1 MNLHKNKSK
10 DKLAFQ
16 KLIAAF
22 GIILFIGKI
31 IAWKLTNSDSVFSD
45 AMESIVNVISAFMG
59 LYSLY
64 LAAKPK
70 DEDHPYGH
78 GKVEFVTSGIEGAL
92 IAIAGVMIIYEGINS
107 LIVGKVLSKI
117 DLGIWIIA
125 ATAAI
130 NYLLGY
136 ISIQK
141 GKAENSIVLISSGKH
156 LQSDTLTTLGVVVS
170 LIVVYFTRIY
180 WLDSVVALG
189 FGIYI
194 IVVGYK
200 IVRKSLS
207 GIMDEQ
213 DPDLLEQIIQILEE
227 NRRTEWIDVHNMKIQ
242 QFGANLHIDAHITLP
257 WYYSLRDAHN
267 EMEKVIILMAKNTK
281 RTVEF
286 NFHMDDC
293 KPFSC
298 SVCQISNC
306 PVREK
311 DFVKRVVWTP
321 ENVTSVDKHSIEDN

>member
-1 MNLHKNKSK
+1 MNVQKKNNK

-16 KLIAAF
+16 KLIAVF

-31 IAWKLTNSDSVFSD
+31 VAWKLTGSDAVFSD

-92 IAIAGVMIIYEGINS
+92 IAIAGIMIIYEGINS
-107 LIVGKVLSKI
+107 LIAGKILQKL
-117 DLGIWIIA
+117 DWGIAIIA
-125 ATAAI
+125 ATAI
-130 NYLLGY
+130 VNYLLGY
-136 ISIQK
+136 ISIKK
-141 GKAENSIVLISSGKH
+141 GKHENSHVLISSGKH
-156 LQSDTLTTLGVVVS
+156 LQSDTITTLGVVIS
-170 LIVVYFTRIY
+170 LVIVYLTKIY
-180 WLDSVVALG
+180 WLDSAVALIFG
-189 FGIYI
+189 FYI
-194 IVVGYK
+194 ILIGYK
-200 IVRKSLS
+200 IIRKSLS

-213 DPDLLEQIIQILEE
+213 DPDLLNQIIKVLEE

-267 EMEKVIILMAKNTK
+267 EMEKMIILLAKNTK
-281 RTVEF
+281 RSVEF

-293 KPFSC
+293 KPISC
-298 SVCQISNC
+298 PVCQIADC
-306 PVREK
+306 PVREQ
-311 DFVKRVVWTP
+311 DFVKRVTWTP
-321 ENVTSVDKHSIEDN
+321 ENVTCVDKHTAD

>member
-1 MNLHKNKSK
+1 MNVQKNKSK

-16 KLIAAF
+16 KLIAVF
-22 GIILFIGKI
+22 GVILFIGKI
-31 IAWKLTNSDSVFSD
+31 IAWKLTNSDAVFSD

-64 LAAKPK
+64 LAAKPR
-70 DEDHPYGH
+70 DDDHPYGH

-194 IVVGYK
+194 IIVGYK

-213 DPDLLEQIIQILEE
+213 DPDLLEQIIQVLEE
-227 NRRTEWIDVHNMKIQ
+227 NRKTEWIDVHNMKIQ
-242 QFGANLHIDAHITLP
+242 QFGAHLHIDAHITLP

-267 EMEKVIILMAKNTK
+267 EMEKMIILLAKNTK

-293 KPFSC
+293 KPISC

-311 DFVKRVVWTP
+311 EFVKRLVWTP
-321 ENVTSVDKHSIEDN
+321 ENVTSVDKHTAE

>member
-1 MNLHKNKSK
+1 MNIQKNINK
-10 DKLAFQ
+10 DKIGFQ

-31 IAWKLTNSDSVFSD
+31 IAWKLTSSDAVFSD

-59 LYSLY
+59 LYSLH

-92 IAIAGVMIIYEGINS
+92 IAIAGIMIIYEGINS
-107 LIVGKVLSKI
+107 LVVGKTLNKL
-117 DLGIWIIA
+117 DTGIWIIA
-125 ATAAI
+125 ATALI

-136 ISIQK
+136 ISVKK
-141 GKAENSIVLISSGKH
+141 GEKENSLVLISSGKH
-156 LQSDTLTTLGVVVS
+156 LQSDTITTIGVVMS
-170 LIVVYFTRIY
+170 LVVVYFTKIY
-180 WLDSVVALG
+180 WLDSVVALIFG
-189 FGIYI
+189 FYI
-194 IVVGYK
+194 IFVGYK

-213 DPDLLEQIIQILEE
+213 DPDLLKNIVEILEN
-227 NRRTEWIDVHNMKIQ
+227 NRKTEWIDIHNMKIQ
-242 QFGANLHIDAHITLP
+242 QFGSSLHIDAHITLP
-257 WYYSLRDAHN
+257 WYYSLRDAHK
-267 EMEKVIILMAKNTK
+267 EMENVIKLLAKHTK
-281 RTVEF
+281 RSVEF

-293 KPFSC
+293 KTISC
-298 SVCQISNC
+298 PVCQIKEC

-311 DFVKRVVWTP
+311 EFVKRVQWTQ
-321 ENVTSVDKHSIEDN
+321 ENITREDKHTAH

>member
-1 MNLHKNKSK
+1 MDNKKKNNK
-10 DKLAFQ
+10 DKIGFQ
-16 KLIAAF
+16 KLIAVF
-22 GIILFIGKI
+22 GVILFIGKI
-31 IAWKLTNSDSVFSD
+31 IAWKLTNSDAVFSD

-92 IAIAGVMIIYEGINS
+92 IAIAGMMIIYEGVHS
-107 LIVGKVLSKI
+107 LIVGKTLDKL
-117 DLGIWIIA
+117 DLGIWIIT
-125 ATAAI
+125 ATAVV

-136 ISIQK
+136 ISIRK
-141 GKAENSIVLISSGKH
+141 GQAENSLVLISSGKH
-156 LQSDTLTTLGVVVS
+156 LQSDTITTLGVVAS
-170 LIVVYFTRIY
+170 LVIVYFTKIY
-180 WLDSVVALG
+180 WLDSVVALV
-189 FGIYI
+189 FGVYI
-194 IVVGYK
+194 IFVGYK

-213 DPDLLEQIIQILEE
+213 DPELLNQIIRVLEE
-227 NRRTEWIDVHNMKIQ
+227 NRKTEWIDVHNMKIQ
-242 QFGANLHIDAHITLP
+242 QFGASLHIDAHITLP

-267 EMEKVIILMAKNTK
+267 EMEKMIVLLARNIK
-281 RTVEF
+281 RNIEF

-293 KPFSC
+293 KTISC
-298 SVCQISNC
+298 TVCQIKDC

-311 DFVKRVVWTP
+311 DFVKRVKWTP
-321 ENVTSVDKHSIEDN
+321 ENVTSVDKHSVE

>member
-1 MNLHKNKSK
+1 MNIQKTTNT
-10 DKLAFQ
+10 DKIGFQ

-31 IAWKLTNSDSVFSD
+31 IAWKLTKSDAVFSD
-45 AMESIVNVISAFMG
+45 AMESIVNIISAFMG

-92 IAIAGVMIIYEGINS
+92 IAIAGVIIIYEGVNS
-107 LIVGKVLSKI
+107 LIVGKVLNKL
-117 DLGIWIIA
+117 DWGIFIIA
-125 ATAAI
+125 ATAII

-136 ISIQK
+136 ISIKK
-141 GKAENSIVLISSGKH
+141 GKKENSLVLISSGKH
-156 LQSDTLTTLGVVVS
+156 LQSDTITTLGVVLS
-170 LIVVYFTRIY
+170 LIVVYFTKIY
-180 WLDSVVALG
+180 WIDSVVALI
-189 FGIYI
+189 FGAYI

-213 DPDLLEQIIQILEE
+213 DPDLLNQIIAILEE

-242 QFGANLHIDAHITLP
+242 QFGSSLHMDAHITLP
-257 WYYSLRDAHN
+257 WYYSLREAHS
-267 EMEKVIILMAKNTK
+267 EMEKVIILLAQNTN
-281 RTVEF
+281 RSVEF

-293 KPFSC
+293 KPISC
-298 SVCQISNC
+298 PVCQIKDC
-306 PVREK
+306 PVRER
-311 DFVKRVVWTP
+311 DFIKRVEWNP
-321 ENVTSVDKHSIEDN
+321 ENVTRIEKHTAE